1 MKIWN
6 NNRKSMWSKIKEL
19 KNTKEEKKKT
29 ENSQNMTNGGH
40 TI

>member
-19 KNTKEEKKKT
+19 KNTKRKKKT

>member
-19 KNTKEEKKKT
+19 KNTKEEKKKQKIHKT
-29 ENSQNMTNGGH
+29 
-40 TI
+40 